1 MMLRKDYIM
10 RMLEE
15 FVRVLARIV
24 LLKET
29 KQYVDAKQ
37 ELDNLSML
45 VSGFDLNHIK
55 SLGADGVRYV
65 LSLNKESEVEKV
77 YCTARILKEDAM
89 ILEAEG
95 NREESLKSYKLSMEL
110 FELVS
115 DKEFDEKPEALKE
128 IEFLKEKIKN
138 NITG

>member
-1 MMLRKDYIM
+1 MLRKDYIM

-29 KQYVDAKQ
+29 KHYVDAKQ
-37 ELDNLSML
+37 ELDSLSML
-45 VSGFDLNHIK
+45 ITGFGLKQVK
-55 SLGADGVRYV
+55 SLGAEGVKYV
-65 LSLNKESEVEKV
+65 LSLNKESEIEKI

-89 ILEAEG
+89 ILELEG
-95 NREESLKSYKLSMEL
+95 KTEESLKSFKLSLEL

-115 DKEFDEKPEALKE
+115 DKEFDEKPDALKE
-128 IEFLKEKIKN
+128 IEFLKEKIK
-138 NITG
+138 